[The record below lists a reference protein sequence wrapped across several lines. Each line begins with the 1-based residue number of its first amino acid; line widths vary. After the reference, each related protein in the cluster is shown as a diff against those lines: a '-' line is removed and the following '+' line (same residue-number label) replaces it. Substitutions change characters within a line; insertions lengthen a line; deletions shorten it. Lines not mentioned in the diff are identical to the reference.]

1 VWGSDVVLWPMWGAI
16 LPRAGEPA
24 SNLVVPFS
32 LPNVLMDKARG
43 RAAVRKAN
51 RVRVALGE

>member
-1 VWGSDVVLWPMWGAI
+1 MWGAI